1 MGWWAPWVYQ
11 LGTQYSQASIT
22 TVITT
27 SIHEQALRSMEN
39 NFNPWGRSTTT
50 TQLRSGGEGRRAPT
64 ILTWSGLVE
73 EKWVWGDRRRGF
85 EANWR
90 LGTTGGLVTSSFS
103 GGDVENES
111 GRRQWMSELE
121 RVTMR
126 DFAWES
132 FERLEESFHM
142 EWLRERERGT
152 MWVFIILIGLGVK

>member
-1 MGWWAPWVYQ
+1 M
-11 LGTQYSQASIT
+11 SKHN
-22 TVITT
+22 
-27 SIHEQALRSMEN
+27 HEQALL
-39 NFNPWGRSTTT
+39 STESHVDPRGWSITT
-50 TQLRSGGEGRRAPT
+50 TQWWSGGEGRRAPT

-85 EANWR
+85 EANRR

-103 GGDVENES
+103 GGDVEDES

-132 FERLEESFHM
+132 FERLEESFQM
-142 EWLRERERGT
+142 EWLRERERERERQDVG
-152 MWVFIILIGLGVK
+152 FYYFNPLGVK